1 MPPHKKSKLG
11 AGCYERGERGAWR
24 DYLVVD
30 AAGCTHSFP
39 VAARYRLTRPLGRGA
54 FGVVA
59 EAAAA
64 GGGGAVV
71 AIKHVDLP
79 PAERRRGS
87 VRSTRR
93 EDEEPEALGPMSPYC

>member
-39 VAARYRLTRPLGRGA
+39 VDIPEVLD
-54 FGVVA
+54 V
-59 EAAAA
+59 
-64 GGGGAVV
+64 
-71 AIKHVDLP
+71 I
-79 PAERRRGS
+79 RRKKLIS
-87 VRSTRR
+87 CTVF
-93 EDEEPEALGPMSPYC
+93 

>member
-54 FGVVA
+54 FGSVVLA
-59 EAAAA
+59 RDQLE
-64 GGGGAVV
+64 GRDV
-71 AIKHVDLP
+71 AIKTILLP
-79 PAERRRGS
+79 SDA
-87 VRSTRR
+87 STRARLER
-93 EDEEPEALGPMSPYC
+93 ELTILQQLQHLK